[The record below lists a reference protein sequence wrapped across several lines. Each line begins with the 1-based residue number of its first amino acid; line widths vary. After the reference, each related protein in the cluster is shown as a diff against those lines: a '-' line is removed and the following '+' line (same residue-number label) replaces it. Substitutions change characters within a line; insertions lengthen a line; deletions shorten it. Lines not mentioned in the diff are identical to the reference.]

1 MKTTVIV
8 QARMGSTRLPGK
20 VLKEISGK
28 PMLEWVVRRAEKA
41 TKVNDLVVATTYVP
55 EDDLIELWC
64 REHGIACFRGAEFDV
79 LERFYH
85 AAKWRGSD
93 RIVRITADCPLID
106 PKVIDQVIE
115 LFETSDADFAANR
128 LPPPWKR
135 TFPIG
140 LDVEVVSFAGLERA
154 RKEASQLFEREHVM
168 PWFYATEGRCKV
180 SILDDPRDAGDHRWT
195 VDTAEDL
202 ALLQAIFNLLPDPLE
217 AGWEDVL
224 TLIESHPELE
234 MINAG
239 SKAKRVDMV
248 DDRIQEENNPQ

>member
-1 MKTTVIV
+1 
-8 QARMGSTRLPGK
+8 MGSTRLPGK

-41 TKVNDLVVATTYVP
+41 KKVNDLVVATTYVP

-64 REHGIACFRGAEFDV
+64 NKEGIACFRGAEFDV
-79 LERFYH
+79 LERFYY

-115 LFETSDADFAANR
+115 LFETSGADFAANR

-135 TFPIG
+135 TYPIG

-154 RKEASQLFEREHVM
+154 KHSAVQFYEREHVM

-180 SILDDPRDAGDHRWT
+180 SILDDPRNAGDHRWT

-202 ALLQAIFNLLPDPLE
+202 VLLQAIFDRLPNPLE
-217 AGWEDVL
+217 AGWEEVL
-224 TLIESHPELE
+224 ALIEANPELE

-248 DDRIQEENNPQ
+248 DDRVREKEKPE